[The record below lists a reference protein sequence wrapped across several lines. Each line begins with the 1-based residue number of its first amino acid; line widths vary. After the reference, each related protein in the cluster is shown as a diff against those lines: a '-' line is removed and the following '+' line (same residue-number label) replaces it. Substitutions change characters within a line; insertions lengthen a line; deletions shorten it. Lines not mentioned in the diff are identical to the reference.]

1 MSPGRSAGAALAGD
15 YGGIERYYSRRIAA
29 YGATPAGV
37 DWACARSQER
47 RFEQLLS
54 LCDFSAPFSLNDIGC
69 GYGALWHHLA
79 ARRRKASIDYCGID
93 LSPAMVEAARRL
105 GANRPRRRFVV
116 AQASPRTADYAV
128 ASGIF
133 NVKLRTPIVRWER
146 FIAATLSDM
155 HATSRRGFAVNFRV
169 REKGSAERPQLY
181 HADAATWSR
190 FCEEQ
195 FKAAVEVRE
204 NYGLREFTLLVRT

>member
-1 MSPGRSAGAALAGD
+1 MSPDRSAGAGLAGV

-47 RFEQLLS
+47 RFEQLLG

-79 ARRRKASIDYCGID
+79 ARHRNAIIDYCGND
-93 LSPAMVEAARRL
+93 LSAAMIAAARRL
-105 GANRPRRRFVV
+105 CAHRPRRRFVV
-116 AQASPRTADYAV
+116 AQSSPRIADYSV

-133 NVKLRTPIVRWER
+133 NVKLRTPVARWER

-155 HATSRRGFAVNFRV
+155 HATSRRGFGVNFRA
-169 REKGSAERPQLY
+169 REKGSAERPELY
-181 HADAATWSR
+181 HTDAATWSR
-190 FCEEQ
+190 FCKEQ
-195 FKAAVEVRE
+195 FRAAVEVRE
-204 NYGLREFTLLVRT
+204 DYELREFTLLVRT